1 MALIKR
7 EIRPTGE
14 ITPFRSWG
22 PLGIFD
28 EFNRLF
34 EETLGDFGRV
44 APTSTQVAPVD
55 LYETDEALVLE
66 MAVPGL
72 SADEIDISLEGNKLT
87 IRGENKP
94 VEDQGVR
101 RYYLQEIPHGTF
113 VRSFTLPVEINADEV
128 KAEFKNGVL
137 RLTMPKV
144 ETARA
149 KRIPISTEE

>member
-7 EIRPTGE
+7 EIRPAGE
-14 ITPFRSWG
+14 LTPFRTWG
-22 PLGIFD
+22 PLNLFD

-34 EETLGDFGRV
+34 EETLGETVRAA
-44 APTSTQVAPVD
+44 APAATVAPVD

-87 IRGENKP
+87 IRGEHKP

-101 RYYLQEIPHGTF
+101 RYYLQEIPHGSF

-128 KAEFKNGVL
+128 KAEFKNGIL
-137 RLTMPKV
+137 RLTMPKA

-149 KRIPISTEE
+149 RRIPISTEE